1 MEVLRKHVISAEVEA
16 ARREKAQRRRAA
28 LVAAGCATY
37 EMGFR
42 GGESA
47 IQCLCCGLGS
57 NHPQDVAQRYC
68 GYCHEFHVEWQI
80 RTLERGLL
88 DDPTRTETTL

>member
-1 MEVLRKHVISAEVEA
+1 MEVLRKHVISLEVEA
-16 ARREKAQRRRAA
+16 ARRGRSRERAQRRRAA

-37 EMGFR
+37 ELGVRDGMDV
-42 GGESA
+42 

-68 GYCHEFHVEWQI
+68 GYCHEFHGEWK
-80 RTLERGLL
+80 EGVKL
-88 DDPTRTETTL
+88 DE